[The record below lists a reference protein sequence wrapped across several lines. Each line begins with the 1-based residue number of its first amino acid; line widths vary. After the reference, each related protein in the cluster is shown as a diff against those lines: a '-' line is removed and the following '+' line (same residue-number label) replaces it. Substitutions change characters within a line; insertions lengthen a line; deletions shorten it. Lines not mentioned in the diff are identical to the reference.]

1 MTSPKHSLWEVGKAI
16 VKAVAVDGD
25 QTEISAQVHD
35 QEGGSVR
42 ATLDITVSEWQ
53 ARASASALTPDDAVR
68 NCLVSLEWWLRRR
81 ELSSSSPS
89 TARALVALSSCL
101 LESGDL
107 DPASSALDVGLAPTI
122 PPPAMRPTVPL
133 APPDRVAA
141 MRRLI
146 ADALGGLTR
155 ARGLWSELSQ
165 SEKVEVLR
173 TASNEASR
181 LIGAL

>member
-1 MTSPKHSLWEVGKAI
+1 MTSPKHSLWDAGKAI

-25 QTEISAQVHD
+25 QTEISAQVQD

-53 ARASASALTPDDAVR
+53 ARASASALTPEDAVR
-68 NCLVSLEWWLRRR
+68 NCLVSLEWWLRKR
-81 ELSSSSPS
+81 ELSSSNPA
-89 TARALVALSSCL
+89 TVRALAV
-101 LESGDL
+101 LESL
-107 DPASSALDVGLAPTI
+107 LSESTRAPASSSLDVGLAPTI
-122 PPPAMRPTVPL
+122 PPPAMRPTEHLP
-133 APPDRVAA
+133 PPDRVAA
-141 MRRLI
+141 MRRLLT
-146 ADALGGLTR
+146 DALSGLAK